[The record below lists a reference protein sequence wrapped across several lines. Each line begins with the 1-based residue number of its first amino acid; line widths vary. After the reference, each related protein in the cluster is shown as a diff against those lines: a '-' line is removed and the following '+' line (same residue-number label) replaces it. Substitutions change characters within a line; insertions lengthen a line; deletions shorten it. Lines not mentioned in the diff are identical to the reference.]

1 MSDKYAPRDWHP
13 DERPTLPGSPSFP
26 QHTPERRVAY
36 FLVGTLV
43 TLTGGLGN
51 ALVTVNLVNLQGT
64 LGAFAAE
71 TSWLPAA
78 YVMTNASM
86 NLLLVKFR
94 QQFGLRAF
102 TEFFLVLYALVT
114 FAHLFVNDLG
124 SAIAVRAVHGM
135 AGAALSTLG
144 LYYTLQAAPRRE
156 VRPKFIVISLGVS
169 QLPQPIAYL
178 FSTRLLELAEWRGLY
193 LFELGLTLVTLGCVL
208 WLKLPPGDR
217 FRAFRVTDFV
227 TFALFAPGV
236 ALLCAALTFGRV
248 LWWTSQPWVGV
259 ALAASVF
266 LIVAAVAVEHNRKN
280 PLLNLR
286 WLTNGM
292 IARLFLAM
300 MLVRV
305 VLSEQSVGAVGFLRL
320 VGLNNDQMAT
330 LFLVVLG
337 ATVAGIV
344 VSVLVTRPPHLM
356 GPQVI
361 ALLIMALG
369 AWIDSHATNQVRPEE
384 MYVSQAMLAFGGV
397 LFLGP
402 LLLTLMGTV
411 VTNPGNL
418 ITFSVLFSLTQNMGG
433 LIGSSLLGTWQVMR
447 EKFHSSNLAD
457 QLSSL
462 DPLVAARIQQGGAA
476 YGRVLTDPS
485 ARTRQGISLLSQAAS
500 REANILAYNDVFL
513 AISIM
518 ATLLA
523 LWIFG
528 RALWINYVAPL
539 PGAPPAGPPPARHTA
554 LEEGPAEPPT
564 DSPIATPEGTP
575 PLPVPRS
582 PSGSLPE

>member
-1 MSDKYAPRDWHP
+1 
-13 DERPTLPGSPSFP
+13 
-26 QHTPERRVAY
+26 
-36 FLVGTLV
+36 
-43 TLTGGLGN
+43 
-51 ALVTVNLVNLQGT
+51 
-64 LGAFAAE
+64 
-71 TSWLPAA
+71 
-78 YVMTNASM
+78 
-86 NLLLVKFR
+86 
-94 QQFGLRAF
+94 
-102 TEFFLVLYALVT
+102 VL
-114 FAHLFVNDLG
+114 
-124 SAIAVRAVHGM
+124 
-135 AGAALSTLG
+135 
-144 LYYTLQAAPRRE
+144 
-156 VRPKFIVISLGVS
+156 SLGVS

-193 LFELGLTLVTLGCVL
+193 LFELGLTLVTLGFVL

-236 ALLCAALTFGRV
+236 ALLCAALSFGRV
-248 LWWTSQPWVGV
+248 LWWTQQAWVGV

-266 LIVAAVAVEHNRKN
+266 LIVAAVAVEHNRRN

-286 WLTNGM
+286 WLSNGM

-305 VLSEQSVGAVGFLRL
+305 VLSEQSVGAVGFLRM
-320 VGLNNDQMAT
+320 VGLNNDQLTT
-330 LFLVVLG
+330 LFLVVLA

-344 VSVLVTRPPHLM
+344 VSVVVTRPPHLM

-369 AWIDSHATNQVRPEE
+369 AWIDSHTTNLVRPEE

-402 LLLTLMGTV
+402 LLLTLMGSV

-433 LIGSSLLGTWQVMR
+433 LIGSSLLGTWQVVR

-462 DPLVAARIQQGGAA
+462 DPLVAARIQQRWGSLW
-476 YGRVLTDPS
+476 RVLTDPA
-485 ARTRQGISLLSQAAS
+485 ARTRQGISALSQSAS

-513 AISIM
+513 AISVI

-528 RALWINYVAPL
+528 RALWINYVAP
-539 PGAPPAGPPPARHTA
+539 PPAAPAAGRRPSTTRRWRK
-554 LEEGPAEPPT
+554 GRPSRPPT
-564 DSPIATPEGTP
+564 RRSRRRKAGRRCRCHDLHPVTFRDNDKQITRQRIQDPWPRPRPPSRNRTAT
-575 PLPVPRS
+575 
-582 PSGSLPE
+582 

>member
-1 MSDKYAPRDWHP
+1 VSDKYAPREWHP

-26 QHTPERRVAY
+26 QHSPQRRVAF

-51 ALVTVNLVNLQGT
+51 SLTTVNLLNLQGT
-64 LGAFAAE
+64 LGAYAAE
-71 TSWLPAA
+71 MNWLPVA

-124 SAIAVRAVHGM
+124 SAIAVRAAHGM

-144 LYYTLQAAPRRE
+144 LYYTLQASTRKELRPR
-156 VRPKFIVISLGVS
+156 FIAASLGIS
-169 QLPQPIAYL
+169 QLSQPIAYL

-193 LFELGLTLVTLGCVL
+193 FFELGLTLVTLAAVL

-217 FRAFRVTDFV
+217 FKAFRPTDFL
-227 TFALFAPGV
+227 TFSLFAPGV

-248 LWWTSQPWVGV
+248 LWWTSAPWVGV
-259 ALAASVF
+259 ALAGSVF
-266 LIVAAVAVEHNRKN
+266 LIVAAIAVEHNRKN

-320 VGLNNDQMAT
+320 VGLNNDQLTT
-330 LFLVVLG
+330 LFLVVLL
-337 ATVAGIV
+337 ATVAGIAIA
-344 VSVLVTRPPHLM
+344 VLAMRPAHLM
-356 GPQVI
+356 APQVV

-369 AWIDSHATNQVRPEE
+369 AWIDSHASSLTRPEE
-384 MYVSQAMLAFGGV
+384 MYVSQGMLAFGGV

-418 ITFSVLFSLTQNMGG
+418 ITFSVLFSLTQNMGA
-433 LIGSSLLGTWQVMR
+433 LLGSSLLGTWQVVR
-447 EKFHSSNLAD
+447 EKFHASYLAE

-462 DPLVAARIQQGGAA
+462 DPLVAARIQRSAAA
-476 YGRVLTDPS
+476 YGSVLPDPA
-485 ARTRQGISLLSQAAS
+485 ARTRQGLSVLSQTTT

-513 AISIM
+513 MIAVI

-528 RALWINYVAPL
+528 RALWLMYI
-539 PGAPPAGPPPARHTA
+539 APPAAPPAA
-554 LEEGPAEPPT
+554 APAPSTVADDAPPPT
-564 DSPIATPEGTP
+564 DSPIATADGTP
-575 PLPVPRS
+575 PDPVPAKGVPDYHETTR
-582 PSGSLPE
+582 

>member
-1 MSDKYAPRDWHP
+1 VSDKYAPRDWHP
-13 DERPTLPGSPSFP
+13 DEKPTLPGSPSFP
-26 QHTPERRVAY
+26 KHTPRRRLAY

-51 ALVTVNLVNLQGT
+51 SLTTVNLTNLQGT
-64 LGAFAAE
+64 LGAYAYE
-71 TSWLPAA
+71 TNWLPVA

-124 SAIAVRAVHGM
+124 SAIAVRAAHGM

-144 LYYTLQAAPRRE
+144 LYYTLQAASTRELRPR
-156 VRPKFIVISLGVS
+156 FIAASLGIS
-169 QLPQPIAYL
+169 QLSQPIAYL

-193 LFELGLTLVTLGCVL
+193 LFELGLTLVTLAAVL

-217 FRAFRVTDFV
+217 FKAFRPTDFL

-236 ALLCAALTFGRV
+236 ALLCAALNFGRV
-248 LWWTSQPWVGV
+248 LWWTETPWVGV
-259 ALAASVF
+259 ALAGSVF
-266 LIVAAVAVEHNRKN
+266 LIVAAIAVEHHRRN

-320 VGLNNDQMAT
+320 VGLNNDQLTT
-330 LFLVVLG
+330 LFLVVLA
-337 ATVAGIV
+337 ATVAGIAV
-344 VSVLVTRPPHLM
+344 AVLAMRPAHLM
-356 GPQVI
+356 APQVI

-369 AWIDSHATNQVRPEE
+369 AWIDSHATSLTRPEE
-384 MYVSQAMLAFGGV
+384 MYASQAMLAFGGV

-402 LLLTLMGTV
+402 LLLTLMGSV

-418 ITFSVLFSLTQNMGG
+418 ITFSVLFSLTQNIGA
-433 LIGSSLLGTWQVMR
+433 LLGSSLLGTWQVTR
-447 EKFHSSNLAD
+447 EKFHSSILAE

-462 DPLVAARIQQGGAA
+462 DPLVAARIQRGGAA
-476 YGRVLTDPS
+476 YGGVLMDPA
-485 ARTRQGISLLSQAAS
+485 ARTRQGVAALSQTAT
-500 REANILAYNDVFL
+500 REANILAFNDVFL
-513 AISIM
+513 LISII
-518 ATLLA
+518 AALLA

-528 RALWINYVAPL
+528 RALWLMYVAPPASAA
-539 PGAPPAGPPPARHTA
+539 PGAGRTA
-554 LEEGPAEPPT
+554 LDVGPAEPPT
-564 DSPIATPEGTP
+564 DSPIATAAGTP
-575 PLPVPRS
+575 PEPVPVHPDNQTTR
-582 PSGSLPE
+582 

>member
-1 MSDKYAPRDWHP
+1 VSDKYAPREWRP

-26 QHTPERRVAY
+26 GHTAPRRLAY

-51 ALVTVNLVNLQGT
+51 SLTTVNLVNLQGT
-64 LGAFAAE
+64 LGAYAYE
-71 TSWLPAA
+71 TNWLPVA

-124 SAIAVRAVHGM
+124 SAIAVRAAHGM

-144 LYYTLQAAPRRE
+144 LYYTLQAASRRE
-156 VRPKFIVISLGVS
+156 LRPRFIAASLGIS
-169 QLPQPIAYL
+169 QLSLPIAYM
-178 FSTRLLELAEWRGLY
+178 FSSRLLELAEWRGLY
-193 LFELGLTLVTLGCVL
+193 LFELGLTLVTLAAVL

-217 FRAFRVTDFV
+217 FKAFRPTDFL

-236 ALLCAALTFGRV
+236 ALLCAALNFGRV
-248 LWWTSQPWVGV
+248 LWWTEEPWVGV
-259 ALAASVF
+259 ALAGSVF
-266 LIVAAVAVEHNRKN
+266 LIVAAIAVEHHRKN

-320 VGLNNDQMAT
+320 VGLNNDQLTM
-330 LFLVVLG
+330 LFLVVLL
-337 ATVAGIV
+337 ATVAGIAV
-344 VSVLVTRPPHLM
+344 AVLATHPAHLM
-356 GPQVI
+356 APQVI

-369 AWIDSHATNQVRPEE
+369 AWIDSHANSLTRPEE
-384 MYVSQAMLAFGGV
+384 MYASQAMLAFGGV

-402 LLLTLMGTV
+402 LLLTLMGSV

-418 ITFSVLFSLTQNMGG
+418 ITFSVLFSLTQNLGA
-433 LIGSSLLGTWQVMR
+433 LLGSSLLGTWQVMR
-447 EKFHSSNLAD
+447 EKFHSSILAE

-462 DPLVAARIQQGGAA
+462 DPLVAARIQRGGAA
-476 YGRVLTDPS
+476 YGSVLLDPA
-485 ARTRQGISLLSQAAS
+485 ARTRQGVSILSQSAT
-500 REANILAYNDVFL
+500 REANILAFNDVFL
-513 AISIM
+513 LISII
-518 ATLLA
+518 ALLLA

-528 RALWINYVAPL
+528 RALWIMYVAPRS
-539 PGAPPAGPPPARHTA
+539 APPAAGHTA
-554 LEEGPAEPPT
+554 LDQGPAEPPT
-564 DSPIATPEGTP
+564 DSPIATAAGTP
-575 PLPVPRS
+575 PEPVPVHPQHPITR
-582 PSGSLPE
+582 

>member
-1 MSDKYAPRDWHP
+1 VSDKYAPRDWHP

-26 QHTPERRVAY
+26 QHTPQRRLAY

-51 ALVTVNLVNLQGT
+51 SLTTVNLSNLQGT
-64 LGAFAAE
+64 LGAYAYE
-71 TSWLPAA
+71 VNWLPVA

-124 SAIAVRAVHGM
+124 SAIAVRAAHGM

-144 LYYTLQAAPRRE
+144 LYYTLQAAARKELRPR
-156 VRPKFIVISLGVS
+156 FIAASLGIS
-169 QLPQPIAYL
+169 QLSQPIAYL

-193 LFELGLTLVTLGCVL
+193 LFELGLTVVTLAAVL

-217 FRAFRVTDFV
+217 FKAFRPTDFL

-236 ALLCAALTFGRV
+236 ALLCAALNFGRV
-248 LWWTSQPWVGV
+248 LWWTEQPWIGV
-259 ALAASVF
+259 ALAGSVV
-266 LIVAAVAVEHNRKN
+266 LIVAAIAVEHNRKN

-305 VLSEQSVGAVGFLRL
+305 VLSEQSVGAVGFLRM
-320 VGLNNDQMAT
+320 VGLNNDQMTT
-330 LFLVVLG
+330 LFLVVLL
-337 ATVAGIV
+337 ATAAGIA
-344 VSVLVTRPPHLM
+344 VSVLAMRPAHLM
-356 GPQVI
+356 APQVV

-369 AWIDSHATNQVRPEE
+369 AWIDSHATSLTRPEE
-384 MYVSQAMLAFGGV
+384 MYASQAMLAFGGV

-402 LLLTLMGTV
+402 LLLTLMGSV

-418 ITFSVLFSLTQNMGG
+418 ITFSVLFSLTQNMGA
-433 LIGSSLLGTWQVMR
+433 LLGSSLLGTWQVMR
-447 EKFHSSNLAD
+447 EKFHSSILAE

-462 DPLVAARIQQGGAA
+462 DPLVAARIQRGGAA
-476 YGRVLTDPS
+476 YGSVLLDPA
-485 ARTRQGISLLSQAAS
+485 ARTRQGISVLSQTAT
-500 REANILAYNDVFL
+500 REANILAFNDVFL
-513 AISIM
+513 MIAII
-518 ATLLA
+518 ALVLA

-528 RALWINYVAPL
+528 RALWLMYVAP
-539 PGAPPAGPPPARHTA
+539 PPSAAAAGRTA
-554 LEEGPAEPPT
+554 LDVGPAEPPT
-564 DSPIATPEGTP
+564 DSPIATAAGTP
-575 PLPVPRS
+575 PEPVPVHPHNETTR
-582 PSGSLPE
+582 

>member
-1 MSDKYAPRDWHP
+1 VSDKYAPRDWHP

-26 QHTPERRVAY
+26 QHTPRRRLAY

-51 ALVTVNLVNLQGT
+51 SLTTVNLVNLQGT
-64 LGAFAAE
+64 LGAYAYE
-71 TSWLPAA
+71 TNWLPVA

-124 SAIAVRAVHGM
+124 SAIAVRAAHGM

-144 LYYTLQAAPRRE
+144 LYYTLQAASRKELRPR
-156 VRPKFIVISLGVS
+156 FIAASLGIS
-169 QLPQPIAYL
+169 QLSQPIAYL
-178 FSTRLLELAEWRGLY
+178 FSSRLLELAEWRGLY
-193 LFELGLTLVTLGCVL
+193 LFELGLTLVTLAAVL

-217 FRAFRVTDFV
+217 FKAFRPTDFL

-236 ALLCAALTFGRV
+236 ALLCAALNFGRV
-248 LWWTSQPWVGV
+248 LWWTETPWVGV
-259 ALAASVF
+259 ALASSVF
-266 LIVAAVAVEHNRKN
+266 LIVAAIAVEHHRKT

-320 VGLNNDQMAT
+320 VGLNNDQLTA
-330 LFLVVLG
+330 LFLVVLL
-337 ATVAGIV
+337 ATVAGIAV
-344 VSVLVTRPPHLM
+344 AVLVTRPAHLM
-356 GPQVI
+356 APQVI

-369 AWIDSHATNQVRPEE
+369 AWIDSHATSLTRPEE
-384 MYVSQAMLAFGGV
+384 MYASQAMLAFGGV

-402 LLLTLMGTV
+402 LLLTLMGSV

-418 ITFSVLFSLTQNMGG
+418 ITFSVLFSLTQNIGA
-433 LIGSSLLGTWQVMR
+433 LLGSSLLGTWQVMR
-447 EKFHSSNLAD
+447 EKFHSSNLAE

-462 DPLVAARIQQGGAA
+462 DPLVAARIQRGGAA
-476 YGRVLTDPS
+476 YGSVLLDPA
-485 ARTRQGISLLSQAAS
+485 ARTRQGVSVLAQSAT
-500 REANILAYNDVFL
+500 REANILAFNDVFL
-513 AISIM
+513 LISII
-518 ATLLA
+518 ALVLA

-528 RALWINYVAPL
+528 RALWLMYVAP
-539 PGAPPAGPPPARHTA
+539 PPSVTPATGHTA
-554 LEEGPAEPPT
+554 LDEGPAEPPT
-564 DSPIATPEGTP
+564 DSPIATAAGMPPE
-575 PLPVPRS
+575 PVPVHPNHHNMR
-582 PSGSLPE
+582 

>member
-1 MSDKYAPRDWHP
+1 MSDEYAPREWHP
-13 DERPTLPGSPSFP
+13 DERPTLPGGPSFP
-26 QHTPERRVAY
+26 QHSPRRRVAF

-51 ALVTVNLVNLQGT
+51 ALTTVNVVNLQGT
-64 LGAFAAE
+64 LGAYAAE
-71 TSWLPAA
+71 MNWLPVA
-78 YVMTNASM
+78 YVMANASM

-114 FAHLFVNDLG
+114 FAHLFVNDLS
-124 SAIAVRAVHGM
+124 SAIAVRAAHGM
-135 AGAALSTLG
+135 ARAALSTLG
-144 LYYTLQAAPRRE
+144 LYYTLQAAWRKE
-156 VRPKFIVISLGVS
+156 LRPKFIVASLGIS

-178 FSTRLLELAEWRGLY
+178 FSTRLLEVAEWRGLY
-193 LFELGLTLVTLGCVL
+193 VFELGLTLVTLSAVL

-217 FRAFRVTDFV
+217 FKAFRPTDFL
-227 TFALFAPGV
+227 TFSLFAPGV

-248 LWWTSQPWVGV
+248 LWWTEEPWVGV
-259 ALAASVF
+259 ALAGAVV
-266 LIVAAVAVEHNRKN
+266 LIVAAIAVEHNRKN

-320 VGLNNDQMAT
+320 VGLNNDQMTT
-330 LFLVVLG
+330 LFLVVLL
-337 ATVAGIV
+337 ATAVGIV
-344 VSVLVTRPPHLM
+344 VSVVGTNPPHLM
-356 GPQVI
+356 APQVV
-361 ALLIMALG
+361 ALLIMAFG
-369 AWIDSHATNQVRPEE
+369 AWIDSHANSLTRPEE

-402 LLLTLMGTV
+402 LLLTLMGSV
-411 VTNPGNL
+411 ITNPGNL
-418 ITFSVLFSLTQNMGG
+418 ITFSVLFSITQNLGA
-433 LIGSSLLGTWQVMR
+433 LLGSSLLGTWQVMR
-447 EKFHSSNLAD
+447 EKFHSSNLAE

-462 DPLVAARIQQGGAA
+462 DPLVAARIQRGGAA
-476 YGRVLTDPS
+476 YGGVLLDPA
-485 ARTRQGISLLSQAAS
+485 ARTRQGISVLSQTAT

-513 AISIM
+513 AIAVM
-518 ATLLA
+518 AAVLA

-528 RALWINYVAPL
+528 RALWLKYVATL
-539 PGAPPAGPPPARHTA
+539 PAAAGPPPGPTA
-554 LEEGPAEPPT
+554 LDTGPAEPPT
-564 DSPIATPEGTP
+564 DSPIATADGTP
-575 PLPVPRS
+575 PLPVPHH
-582 PSGSLPE
+582 PSRQ

>member
-1 MSDKYAPRDWHP
+1 VSGKYTPREWHP

-26 QHTPERRVAY
+26 QHTPRRRLAY

-51 ALVTVNLVNLQGT
+51 SLTTVNLVNLQGT
-64 LGAFAAE
+64 LGAYAYE
-71 TSWLPAA
+71 TNWLPVA

-124 SAIAVRAVHGM
+124 SAIAVRAAHGM

-144 LYYTLQAAPRRE
+144 LYYTLQAASRKELRPR
-156 VRPKFIVISLGVS
+156 FIAASLGIS
-169 QLPQPIAYL
+169 QLSQPIAYL
-178 FSTRLLELAEWRGLY
+178 FSSRLLELAEWRGLY
-193 LFELGLTLVTLGCVL
+193 LFELGLTLVTLAAVL

-217 FRAFRVTDFV
+217 FKAFRPTDFL

-236 ALLCAALTFGRV
+236 ALLCAALNFGRV
-248 LWWTSQPWVGV
+248 LWWTEQPWVGV
-259 ALAASVF
+259 ALASSVF
-266 LIVAAVAVEHNRKN
+266 LIVAAIAVEHHRKN

-320 VGLNNDQMAT
+320 VGLNNDQLTT
-330 LFLVVLG
+330 LFLVVLL
-337 ATVAGIV
+337 ATVAGIAV
-344 VSVLVTRPPHLM
+344 AVLAMRPAHLM
-356 GPQVI
+356 APQVI

-369 AWIDSHATNQVRPEE
+369 AWIDSHATSLTRPEE
-384 MYVSQAMLAFGGV
+384 MYASQAMLAFGGV

-402 LLLTLMGTV
+402 LLLTLMGSV

-418 ITFSVLFSLTQNMGG
+418 ITFSVLFSLTQNMGA
-433 LIGSSLLGTWQVMR
+433 LLGSSLLGTWQVTR
-447 EKFHSSNLAD
+447 EKFHSSILAE

-462 DPLVAARIQQGGAA
+462 DPLVAARIQRGGAA
-476 YGRVLTDPS
+476 YGSVLLDPA
-485 ARTRQGISLLSQAAS
+485 ARTRQGVSVLAQSAT
-500 REANILAYNDVFL
+500 REANILAFNDVFL
-513 AISIM
+513 LIAII
-518 ATLLA
+518 AVLLA

-528 RALWINYVAPL
+528 RALWLMYVAP
-539 PGAPPAGPPPARHTA
+539 PPSAAPAAGHTA
-554 LEEGPAEPPT
+554 LDEGPAEPPT
-564 DSPIATPEGTP
+564 DSPIATAAGTP
-575 PLPVPRS
+575 PQPVPAHTNHHTTR
-582 PSGSLPE
+582 